1 MVRLLGSCDFR
12 ARRKVLEP
20 DDFASTSGELDQ
32 PPTDLISQEAWD
44 GIMTLPDDVAIRTTS
59 HLGEWVELL
68 HELWAGWVDSFPRRS
83 IITDAM
89 LDCADDFAAALFN
102 LLHGFYKQ
110 AIGALR
116 NALEATVL
124 ACECTLSRSPDT
136 WRAWQDGKEIA
147 FRKTLPKLAA
157 TAKFTELEA
166 HVRSI
171 TGGGVFPEPGNK
183 DGVAWA
189 RNLYQ
194 RLSSFSHARGD
205 STNGV
210 LWQSNGPIYS
220 EHGMRVSCHLY
231 LETYVL
237 LVLLLKA
244 TWRRFRVP
252 TASRVLFV
260 PSSLNQFCQEPF
272 QRVCE
277 AYATAIDQCELR

>member
-1 MVRLLGSCDFR
+1 MVRPLDSDDFR

-20 DDFASTSGELDQ
+20 DDFASSDGEPD
-32 PPTDLISQEAWD
+32 PPPSDLISEEAWD

-68 HELWAGWVDSFPRRS
+68 HDLWAGWVESFPRRS

-89 LDCADDFAAALFN
+89 LDCADDFSAALFN

-124 ACECTLSRSPDT
+124 ACECTLSRSADT
-136 WRAWQDGKEIA
+136 WLAWQGGKEIA

-157 TAKFTELEA
+157 TAKFTALEA

-171 TGGGVFPEPGNK
+171 AGGGLFPEAENK

-194 RLSSFSHARGD
+194 RLSDFSHARGD

-220 EHGMRVSCHLY
+220 EQGMRASCHLY

-237 LVLLLKA
+237 LVLVLKA
-244 TWRRFRVP
+244 TSRRFQVP
-252 TASRVLFV
+252 SASRILFA
-260 PSSLNQFCQEPF
+260 PSSLEKFCPEPF
-272 QRVCE
+272 PRVCE
-277 AYATAIDQCELR
+277 AYATAIDRM

>member
-1 MVRLLGSCDFR
+1 MVRPLDFDDFR

-20 DDFASTSGELDQ
+20 DDFASSDGEPD
-32 PPTDLISQEAWD
+32 PPPSDLISEEAWD
-44 GIMTLPDDVAIRTTS
+44 GIMTLPCDVAIRTTS

-68 HELWAGWVDSFPRRS
+68 HDLWAGWVESFPRRS
-83 IITDAM
+83 IIADAM
-89 LDCADDFAAALFN
+89 LDCADDFSAALFN

-124 ACECTLSRSPDT
+124 ACECTLSRSADT
-136 WRAWQDGKEIA
+136 WRAWQEGQETA
-147 FRKTLPKLAA
+147 FRKTLPNLAA
-157 TAKFTELEA
+157 TAKFTALEA
-166 HVRSI
+166 QVRSI
-171 TGGGVFPEPGNK
+171 TGGGLFPEAGNK

-194 RLSSFSHARGD
+194 RLCKFSHARGD

-220 EHGMRVSCHLY
+220 AQGMRASCHLY

-237 LVLLLKA
+237 LVLLLRA
-244 TWRRFRVP
+244 TSRRFHVP
-252 TASRVLFV
+252 SASRILFA
-260 PSSLNQFCQEPF
+260 PRTLEAFCPEPF
-272 QRVCE
+272 RRVCV
-277 AYATAIDQCELR
+277 AYATTIDRM